1 MQTITEQL
9 IQQLRTQGIQIFQYL
24 VEHSTEATLMTNAD
38 LQVAY
43 ANHACNQLLS
53 RTLLGQSLHAIWYP
67 DDLPVLAHIIE
78 SAQVTSTFSTA
89 RVTGFMQVIDQF
101 PGIEIV
107 GRLAA
112 DWGRTKGQQAAEKF
126 LRANPPGTLDV
137 IWAASG
143 EMALGALA
151 AVEAAGRQGEVQI
164 FSNDVTPESTALL
177 QAGRLQAETHHGFA
191 DWGWYGAKFAVM
203 LALGLPIPSHFDI
216 RPRTVYRANA
226 HRFYPEPVLEPI
238 DWAAMKVGR
247 SIPAQITIGWIQADQ
262 TGVYQTATQ
271 QFERAAAAA
280 RTHGLNV
287 KILTHTLANPID
299 FAGTAAQINQYIAAQ
314 VDVIALSTVKVEAV
328 RQAIRQ
334 ATAAGIPVIVV
345 NQLERIEGTDVAC
358 YIGFDNTT
366 VGAISGYAVVDY
378 LGGPGVLG
386 RGPTVTVDA
395 DTILDWAWWQQLHQR
410 WATTPNAV
418 AGRVAIIEG
427 ISGSWQGEH
436 RLVHD
441 NGDFV
446 AVDTVTFP
454 VHSKTGQFLGLAA
467 AFRDATLR
475 KKTEAALKAYSEQLE
490 ELVAER
496 TRDLQ
501 HAYRELQQ
509 ENLERRRAELEKEEI
524 IVMLKDALAHVK
536 NLSGLL
542 PICASCKKIRD
553 DEGNWHQLELYIRD
567 HSEADFSHSICPECR
582 TMLYGAHI
590 NRAAKGNPS

>member
-1 MQTITEQL
+1 MHSITEHL
-9 IQQLRTQGIQIFQYL
+9 VQQLRTQGIQIFQYL
-24 VEHSTEATLMTNAD
+24 VEHSADAMLMTNAD

-53 RTLLGQSLHAIWYP
+53 RTLLGQPLHAIWYP
-67 DDLPVLAHIIE
+67 ADLPILAHIIE
-78 SAQVTSTFSTA
+78 SAQVTSSFSTA

-101 PGIEIV
+101 SEIEIV

-112 DWGRTKGQQAAEKF
+112 DWDRAKGQQAAEKF

-151 AVEAAGRQGEVQI
+151 AVEAVGRQAEVKI

-177 QAGRLQAETHHGFA
+177 QAGRLQAETYHGFA

-203 LALGLPIPSHFDI
+203 LALGLPTPSHFDI

-226 HRFYPEPVLEPI
+226 HRFYPEPMLEPI
-238 DWAAMKVGR
+238 DWAAMQAGR
-247 SIPAQITIGWIQADQ
+247 LIPAQITIGWIPSSA
-262 TGVYQTATQ
+262 TGVHQTATYY
-271 QFERAAAAA
+271 FERAAAEA
-280 RTHGLNV
+280 RDHGLNV
-287 KILTHTLANPID
+287 QVLTRMPATPVD
-299 FAGTAAQINQYIAAQ
+299 FVGMAALITDYIAAQ
-314 VDVIALSTVKVEAV
+314 VDVIVLSTVKVEVV
-328 RQAIRQ
+328 RQAIRA
-334 ATAAGIPVIVV
+334 ATAAGIPVIIV
-345 NQLERIEGTDVAC
+345 NQLEPIEETAVAC
-358 YIGFDNTT
+358 YIGFDNQ
-366 VGAISGYAVVDY
+366 VAGAISGYAVVDY
-378 LGGPGVLG
+378 LGGPGILG
-386 RGPTVTVDA
+386 RGPVVAVGAETG
-395 DTILDWAWWQQLHQR
+395 LDLAWWQRLYQT
-410 WATTPNAV
+410 WASSARAV
-418 AGRVAIIEG
+418 KGRVAIIEG

-467 AFRDATLR
+467 ALRDATPR
-475 KKTEAALKAYSEQLE
+475 KKTEAALTAYSEQLE
-490 ELVAER
+490 ELVTER
-496 TRDLQ
+496 TRDLER
-501 HAYRELQQ
+501 AYRELQQ
-509 ENLERRRAELEKEEI
+509 ENLERRKAELEKEEI
-524 IVMLKDALAHVK
+524 IGMLQDTLAHVK

-582 TMLYGAHI
+582 TTLYGAHI
-590 NRAAKGNPS
+590 NRAAKGNPG